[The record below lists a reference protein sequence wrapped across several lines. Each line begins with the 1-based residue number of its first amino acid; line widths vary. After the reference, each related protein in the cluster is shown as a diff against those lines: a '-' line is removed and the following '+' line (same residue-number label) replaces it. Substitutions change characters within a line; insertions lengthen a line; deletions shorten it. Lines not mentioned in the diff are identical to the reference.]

1 MPERIDELTVEELQ
15 RKKLDLRKEMRELRF
30 NMIVGQ
36 VGNPLRKRTARRTVA
51 RIETLLNEYKK
62 GIRKPR
68 GQGTAGGEAATKEG
82 EK

>member
-1 MPERIDELTVEELQ
+1 MPERIDELTIDELE
-15 RKKLDLRKEMRELRF
+15 RKKAALRKEMRELRF
-30 NMIVGQ
+30 NVIVGQ

-51 RIETLLNEYKK
+51 RIETLLNEYKM

-68 GQGTAGGEAATKEG
+68 GQAPAAKETKTKEG